1 MNKDLFNQDIKV
13 IHNCVDSLM
22 KSLSELN
29 TVYKSMEQD
38 PNLNGRK
45 DVAISMS
52 KIIDTVME
60 FYHFDR
66 YLQIEMMSE

>member
-45 DVAISMS
+45 DVA
-52 KIIDTVME
+52 KIYQHITKHI
-60 FYHFDR
+60 YI
-66 YLQIEMMSE
+66 YIYI